1 MVLIGMSSSST
12 PMSSSSA
19 PLVSLEEQPPLPLMV
34 CPFCNNGMVQWWVSR
49 TTNNPGK
56 HFYKCEHEW
65 TRKCNFWKWE
75 ENYINVIRAK
85 WPRLFTVA
93 SREDREF
100 HRIIIALLLV
110 NLLALFFVC
119 CKVA

>member
-1 MVLIGMSSSST
+1 MVLIAMSSST
-12 PMSSSSA
+12 HPMSSSSS
-19 PLVSLEEQPPLPLMV
+19 PLVSLEEQPPLPLMI

-49 TTNNPGK
+49 TANNPDK

-65 TRKCNFWKWE
+65 

-85 WPRLFTVA
+85 WPRLFTVP
-93 SREDREF
+93 SREDRKL

-110 NLLALFFVC
+110 NLLALFLVC
-119 CKVA
+119 YKVA